1 MPITLWSL
9 VVAAFLPY
17 IWFAVATPLRKQE
30 FGTADNDHPRIQEA
44 KQTGRGARAMGA
56 HANAF
61 EALAVWAPA
70 VLAAHATAPDSSLA
84 PKLAIAWIAV
94 RVLHG
99 IVYIAGI
106 ASVRSLFFAVGMVC
120 ALLMY
125 LVAGHVL

>member
-1 MPITLWSL
+1 MTITLWSL
-9 VVAAFLPY
+9 FAAAFLPY
-17 IWFAVATPLRKQE
+17 VWFGIATPLRKAE

-70 VLAAHATAPDSSLA
+70 VLAAHATNPGSALA
-84 PKLAIAWIAV
+84 PKLAIAWMAV

-106 ASVRSLFFAVGMVC
+106 AGVRTLLFAVGMIC
-120 ALLMY
+120 AVLMY
-125 LVAGHVL
+125 LVAGNVL